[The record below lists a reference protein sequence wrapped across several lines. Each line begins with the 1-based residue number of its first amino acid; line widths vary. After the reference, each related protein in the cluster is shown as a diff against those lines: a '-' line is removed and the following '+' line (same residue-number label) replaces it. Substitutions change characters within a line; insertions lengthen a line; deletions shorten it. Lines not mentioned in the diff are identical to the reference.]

1 MVDMTSQHSPV
12 RVCVLGSTGSI
23 GVNTLDV
30 MARHPG
36 RYEVVALCGGRRVD
50 ELLAQCLQWR
60 PRWAVMSRES
70 EAQALRTALKDAG
83 SRTEVLS
90 GEPALCDIA
99 SHADVDVVMGAIV
112 GAAGL
117 TPCLAAARAGKRLLL
132 ANKEALVVGGA
143 LFMQAVEQGGATL
156 LPIDSEHS
164 AIFQC
169 LPEDRRTWGERI
181 DHIVLTASGGP
192 FRQRDP
198 STFDCITPDQACA
211 HPNWVMGRK
220 ISVDSATMM
229 NKALEVIEAR
239 WLFNLK
245 PRDIKVVIHPQS
257 IIHSMVVCRDRSVL
271 AQMGTPDMRVPIA
284 YGLSWPDRIES
295 GADLLDFTR
304 LSALTFEEPCA
315 QRYPGLQLAWQTLEG
330 PEGST
335 CVLNAA
341 NEMAVAAF
349 LDERIRFD
357 QIHAVNAQT
366 LSDVALS
373 PGCVASV
380 DALLDLD
387 AQARR
392 AAEHVVARLS
402 STIAHR

>member
-1 MVDMTSQHSPV
+1 
-12 RVCVLGSTGSI
+12 
-23 GVNTLDV
+23 
-30 MARHPG
+30 
-36 RYEVVALCGGRRVD
+36 
-50 ELLAQCLQWR
+50 
-60 PRWAVMSRES
+60 
-70 EAQALRTALKDAG
+70 
-83 SRTEVLS
+83 
-90 GEPALCDIA
+90 
-99 SHADVDVVMGAIV
+99 
-112 GAAGL
+112 
-117 TPCLAAARAGKRLLL
+117 
-132 ANKEALVVGGA
+132 
-143 LFMQAVEQGGATL
+143 
-156 LPIDSEHS
+156 
-164 AIFQC
+164 
-169 LPEDRRTWGERI
+169 
-181 DHIVLTASGGP
+181 
-192 FRQRDP
+192 
-198 STFDCITPDQACA
+198 
-211 HPNWVMGRK
+211 
-220 ISVDSATMM
+220 
-229 NKALEVIEAR
+229 
-239 WLFNLK
+239 
-245 PRDIKVVIHPQS
+245 
-257 IIHSMVVCRDRSVL
+257 
-271 AQMGTPDMRVPIA
+271 
-284 YGLSWPDRIES
+284 LSWPDRIES